1 MDILSI
7 FFPKSYAY
15 MERIT
20 TSETIDPIFLVKEK
34 KRRFI
39 HELYEIQCQ
48 IFQGVDINS
57 FTSYIIRPGAV
68 RTRVKIFRNDHQKA
82 VGYYAIHLF
91 EIRSNAAE
99 ITAIFRAEA
108 GLLRAYRRK
117 HATLSFAF
125 AEYCRYKC
133 FHPGRKVYYLGTLVH
148 PSSYHSLFRNCYE
161 LYPTYRRETP
171 PDILRLMCDMAKN
184 LGIGPACRDNPFIVQ
199 VGWIVRN
206 DREDLAFWS
215 HCDKPDVKFFLKINP
230 GYREG
235 EGLLTLVPITWKNLL
250 WVFIRWTTEVCRR
263 ELRKLA

>member
-1 MDILSI
+1 
-7 FFPKSYAY
+7 
-15 MERIT
+15 MERISI
-20 TSETIDPIFLVKEK
+20 SETIDPNLLGKEDK
-34 KRRFI
+34 QSFI
-39 HELYEIQCQ
+39 RELYEVQSQ
-48 IFQGVDINS
+48 IFHGVDIKC
-57 FTSYIIRPGAV
+57 FTSYILLPGAK
-68 RTRVKIFRNDHQKA
+68 RTRVKIFRNDQQKA

-91 EIRSNAAE
+91 EIRLNGAE

-117 HATLSFAF
+117 HATLSFAL

-148 PSSYHSLFRNCYE
+148 PSSYHIIFRYISE
-161 LYPTYRRETP
+161 MYPTYRCQTP
-171 PDILRLMCDMAKN
+171 PDVLRLMCDMANN
-184 LGIGPACRDNPFIVQ
+184 LGIGPICRDNPFIVQ

-215 HCDKPDVKFFLKINP
+215 QCDKPDVKFFLRANP

-250 WVFIRWTTEVCRR
+250 WVFIRWATEVCRR
-263 ELRKLA
+263 KLRKLG